1 MTLQTLAEAKVTL
14 GITGPTF
21 DTELPDYVAAA
32 EEAVVFYCGPVSTTI
47 VTEVVRG
54 CGALALNTTPVLSLV
69 SVVGDRFGTMTTS
82 GLRVNPKT
90 GVVRALAYR
99 LPIREDY
106 YTVVYNAGRTDVPL
120 SLKNAA
126 RIILKHQWGSRRG
139 AGTRTRGDD
148 DTTEV
153 PELGYAV
160 PNRAIELMKPYMLGP
175 SVA

>member
-1 MTLQTLAEAKVTL
+1 MALLTLAEAKTTL
-14 GITGPTF
+14 GITGTTF
-21 DTELPDYVAAA
+21 DVELPDYVSAA
-32 EEAVVFYCGPVSTTI
+32 EEAVAFYCGPVSTT
-47 VTEVVRG
+47 VVQEVVRG
-54 CGALALNTTPVLSLV
+54 AGAIALNTVPVLSLI
-69 SVVGDRFGTMTTS
+69 SVTSDRFGTLLTS

-90 GVVRALAYR
+90 GVIRALAYR

-106 YTVVYNAGRTDVPL
+106 YTVTYNAGRADVPL

-139 AGTRTRGDD
+139 AGTRERGDD

-160 PNRAIELMKPYMLGP
+160 PNRAISLMKPYMLGP